1 MAELKT
7 KKTGASVA
15 AFLAAIKDAQVRKD
29 CQTIAAIMQA
39 ATKSQAEMWG
49 SSIVGFGRRKLVY
62 SSGRESD
69 WMVLGF
75 SPRKQNITLY
85 VLGGLEKQ
93 DELLAKLGAHACAK
107 SCLYIKRL
115 SEVHVPTLKK
125 LIQASAKKKA
135 KSMTPDGQDA

>member
-29 CQTIAAIMQA
+29 CQAIAKMMQS
-39 ATKSQAEMWG
+39 ATKSKAEMWG

-62 SSGRESD
+62 PGGRELD
-69 WMVLGF
+69 WMVIGF

-85 VLGGLEKQ
+85 VLGGDKQ
-93 DELLAKLGAHACAK
+93 DELLAKLGMHACGK
-107 SCLYIKRL
+107 GCLYIKRL
-115 SEVHVPTLKK
+115 SDVHEPTLKK
-125 LIQASAKKKA
+125 LIKVSAKKKA
-135 KSMTPDGQDA
+135 KSMAPDGKDA